1 MQQMSLVGSLDP
13 GCKARSHDFAIFLL
27 MERNLFINMIMKI
40 TVFGNPSEQVMWSR
54 PVDAASRRN
63 THYIRCLT
71 VLATL
76 RHRLGIVKIPNHRI
90 EYNLLVTRYTSI
102 LPFRSLFKV
111 MWPLQNGSSAVSSS
125 GPGFTSS
132 SCEVDAS

>member
-1 MQQMSLVGSLDP
+1 MSRAFRVMQQMSLVGSLDP

-27 MERNLFINMIMKI
+27 MKRNLLINMIMKI
-40 TVFGNPSEQVMWSR
+40 TVLGNPSEQVMWSR

-76 RHRLGIVKIPNHRI
+76 RHWLGIVKIPNHGI
-90 EYNLLVTRYTSI
+90 EYNYS
-102 LPFRSLFKV
+102 LPDTPAYFHSAAYSRLCGLSRMV
-111 MWPLQNGSSAVSSS
+111 LQ
-125 GPGFTSS
+125 P
-132 SCEVDAS
+132 